1 MQDLWDVPVLDIL
14 LPWNQIVNF
23 IISPNTS
30 QLQGLGD
37 AEKGKGDKN
46 TWFQIIIPIFKRQK

>member
-14 LPWNQIVNF
+14 LPWNQTVNF

-46 TWFQIIIPIFKRQK
+46 T